1 MNRSA
6 ATLFSALI
14 VIFSLACNS
23 ARIDIGQG
31 SFTSQ
36 SHETIRE
43 FSAPRISFE
52 DRTEELVG
60 HAERLIAKNEKE
72 GAVLDQRWYT
82 FKRFGQYQDTIFSAS
97 QVVFYGGLEKDVRA
111 NLPKHYESVVPLE
124 KDQEPGEI
132 RLFSAKHA
140 PAQHD
145 LIIIGQNGR
154 EVALKTIIR
163 LIYLAGFTDPERQR
177 KYRDKLHSFKKSLKV
192 FMSSRSARQEFVDF
206 FAKHGVSSPDTVM
219 IGFIGDT
226 RSLLKAEGI
235 HDPELYSDESLRVN
249 WFKNANGRKVLLVS
263 IDHNRIY
270 ASRSGELIEAILAI
284 SGTSPP
290 TIVFLGSAGAI
301 EDPTIVGR
309 IVTPTMVMNGDPFPA
324 VQHRGVLIHLIR
336 NKAVAQGRI
345 QTAHAS
351 VENVV
356 VETTQW
362 AEGMKRDRVR
372 TVDQELFH
380 IMKAV
385 NSRDSIQQA
394 EIYVGILVTD
404 NVSSSAHANTDMT
417 LEHAEEAIA
426 KTAST
431 RREFLRNIL
440 TDLRLLNRDDI
451 KGPQQKATGY

>member
-14 VIFSLACNS
+14 VIFLLACNS

-36 SHETIRE
+36 SNETIRE
-43 FSAPRISFE
+43 FSEPRISFE

-97 QVVFYGGLEKDVRA
+97 QIVFYGGLEDDVRA

-124 KDQEPGEI
+124 KDQELGEI

-163 LIYLAGFTDPERQR
+163 LIYLAGFTDPERER
-177 KYRDKLHSFKKSLKV
+177 KYRDKLHSFKKSLRV
-192 FMSSRSARQEFVDF
+192 FMSSRSARQEFIDF

-284 SGTSPP
+284 SESSPP
-290 TIVFLGSAGAI
+290 KIVFLGSAGAI
-301 EDPTIVGR
+301 EDPSIVGR
-309 IVTPTMVMNGDPFPA
+309 IVTPTMVLNGDPFPA
-324 VQHRGVLIHLIR
+324 VQH
-336 NKAVAQGRI
+336 
-345 QTAHAS
+345 
-351 VENVV
+351 
-356 VETTQW
+356 
-362 AEGMKRDRVR
+362 
-372 TVDQELFH
+372 
-380 IMKAV
+380 
-385 NSRDSIQQA
+385 
-394 EIYVGILVTD
+394 
-404 NVSSSAHANTDMT
+404 
-417 LEHAEEAIA
+417 
-426 KTAST
+426 
-431 RREFLRNIL
+431 
-440 TDLRLLNRDDI
+440 
-451 KGPQQKATGY
+451 

>member
-1 MNRSA
+1 MNRSV

-14 VIFSLACNS
+14 VIFPLACNS
-23 ARIDIGQG
+23 ARIDIGQE

-36 SHETIRE
+36 SHQTNRE
-43 FSAPRISFE
+43 FSEPRISFE

-82 FKRFGQYQDTIFSAS
+82 FKRFGQYQDKIFSAS

-177 KYRDKLHSFKKSLKV
+177 KYREKLHSFKKSLKV
-192 FMSSRSARQEFVDF
+192 FMSSRSARREFVDF

-235 HDPELYSDESLRVN
+235 QDPELYSDESLRIN

-301 EDPTIVGR
+301 EDPSIVGR
-309 IVTPTMVMNGDPFPA
+309 IVTPTMVLNGDPFPA
-324 VQHRGVLIHLIR
+324 VQHRGALVHLIR

-345 QTAHAS
+345 KTAHAS

-380 IMKAV
+380 MMKAV
-385 NSRDSIQQA
+385 NSRDSTQQA

-404 NVSSSAHANTDMT
+404 NVSFSADANTDMT

-431 RREFLRNIL
+431 RREFLTSIL

-451 KGPQQKATGY
+451 RSPQQKAIGY

>member
-1 MNRSA
+1 MFEQTCQS
-6 ATLFSALI
+6 TTHLLF
-14 VIFSLACNS
+14 
-23 ARIDIGQG
+23 
-31 SFTSQ
+31 
-36 SHETIRE
+36 
-43 FSAPRISFE
+43 
-52 DRTEELVG
+52 
-60 HAERLIAKNEKE
+60 
-72 GAVLDQRWYT
+72 RWR
-82 FKRFGQYQDTIFSAS
+82 KIKSR
-97 QVVFYGGLEKDVRA
+97 
-111 NLPKHYESVVPLE
+111 
-124 KDQEPGEI
+124 GEI

-235 HDPELYSDESLRVN
+235 HDPELYSDESLRIN

-404 NVSSSAHANTDMT
+404 NVSSSADANTDMT

>member
-1 MNRSA
+1 MKRYA
-6 ATLFSALI
+6 ATLPALI
-14 VIFSLACNS
+14 LVFSLSCSS
-23 ARIDIGQG
+23 ARIDTGQG

-43 FSAPRISFE
+43 FSEPRISFE

-60 HAERLIAKNEKE
+60 HAQRLIAKNEKE

-97 QVVFYGGLEKDVRA
+97 QIVFYGGLEDDVRA
-111 NLPKHYESVVPLE
+111 NLPKHYEFVVPLE

-177 KYRDKLHSFKKSLKV
+177 KYRDKLHSFNKALKV
-192 FMSSRSARQEFVDF
+192 FMSSRSARREFMDF
-206 FAKHGVSSPDTVM
+206 FAKHGISSPDTVM

-226 RSLLKAEGI
+226 RSLLKAQNI
-235 HDPELYSDESLRVN
+235 NDPELYSDESLRVN
-249 WFKNANGRKVLLVS
+249 WYKNANGRRVLLVS

-270 ASRSGELIEAILAI
+270 ASRSGELMESIFAI
-284 SGTSPP
+284 SAGSPP
-290 TIVFLGSAGAI
+290 TIVFLGSGGAI
-301 EDPTIVGR
+301 EDPAIVGK
-309 IVTPTMVMNGDPFPA
+309 IVTPTTVLSGDPFPA
-324 VQHRGVLIHLIR
+324 VQQNGVVVHLIG
-336 NKAVAQGRI
+336 NKAIGQASIR
-345 QTAHAS
+345 TAHAS

-356 VETTQW
+356 IETTQW
-362 AEGMKRDRVR
+362 VERMKSDRVR

-380 IMKAV
+380 IIKAV
-385 NSRDSIQQA
+385 NSREST
-394 EIYVGILVTD
+394 EKVEVYVGILITD
-404 NVSSSAHANTDMT
+404 NVSSDADANSDMT
-417 LEHAEEAIA
+417 LEHAEETIA

-431 RREFLRNIL
+431 RREFLTGIL
-440 TDLRLLNRDDI
+440 TDLRILEQDEIRS
-451 KGPQQKATGY
+451 PQQRAIGY